1 MRGFESRLPALLC
14 VRGEHAGQIRQ
25 CLAQVASGARPLA
38 SLADETG
45 ACAAVLLVRD
55 AHPEALGR
63 LLAGAAAALQ
73 PGQAV
78 ADARLGLYFHPSPP
92 GEPALAFL
100 FPGQGSQ
107 ALGMLAPLNGVL
119 PGFAERV
126 AALDADG
133 SWRGL
138 INAARSAA
146 ADAALRDTRHAQ
158 PAIGLVSI
166 ALAQTLLALGLAPRF
181 AAGHSYGELPALAL
195 AGAFDAATLLQLSVA
210 RGRLLGEAGDEAA
223 GAMLALLADTASI
236 EALLAEAG
244 PGAVL
249 ANRNSPRQGVVSGEL
264 AAVARVEALARA
276 RGLRC
281 TRLQTSCAFHSPL
294 MASAAAHWQAAL
306 AAAPLQPPAGLTVL
320 ANVSARPHP
329 ASAASVRDL
338 LARQVEAP
346 VRWQA
351 SVEHLHSLGARVFVE
366 VGPGRTLT
374 ELAGQILKDRPHVAL
389 ACDPGKADPREHL
402 LQLLARLVSLGLRP
416 ALQHFALDVSA
427 FTPTQATARLL
438 PSPPLATAR
447 RPLPPVNALNHFLD
461 VNGRVMTRFFEQQ
474 SSLVDLCAD
483 SQAGERQQLFTAL
496 VQANQQAL
504 ESYLQTQQQAVLG
517 RPAEAAL
524 PAAASAASPAPVLAP
539 TLAHAPVAPVAPLV
553 TGPLT
558 PAAPAGS
565 EPWFRSMIAN
575 LTGFPEA
582 MVRADSDFEGELGLD
597 SLTMAEVWFALV
609 DEFPQLDSQRDA
621 FRQCRRISDAVA
633 LIASLGDAPAA
644 VAEPPP
650 PEPRPVVAAVPKAAL
665 ATARAAPAAPA
676 VAPVVQGPL
685 AALRDEIVARIAVAK
700 GLAADAIAPDADFE
714 RELGLDVFTRAELC
728 DELVQRRPALAVA
741 GRELVHASSVAGLLA
756 LCGRVL
762 GLEDAEGQPER
773 LGRHVRVALPVPL
786 PAHAAWPA
794 HVLLAGAA
802 GPLFDQLHAT
812 LLGHGVAVDAWH
824 VSAAGFRP
832 SSEPELPPIGM
843 EEVDRLTAALPAP
856 AAASALL
863 FVAGSGLAASHSEGA
878 EGDWSASVEAAATG
892 AFVLAK
898 ALCRRELAWFGVL
911 GSAHAGPAWTASRG
925 VARTLAREWPAT
937 RVRSLWLEDA
947 ALPAGA
953 MDAGLLARAMD
964 VFCAGPSEQDLV
976 LRGGR
981 LFQHSLQARPSE
993 LRPALPPALGPSSTL
1008 LLLGGGDGIT
1018 AEVAVAL
1025 AARYQC
1031 RIAIIG
1037 RTACPAAYPYPEAG
1051 TEEALRTL
1059 LIAELHAAPDGSGR
1073 PAAERLR
1080 ERLRSVARQ
1089 RAVFSTCQR
1098 IAQAGGRCHHE
1109 AADATQREQ
1118 MVAALARIR
1127 QACGPIHGVVHGVGV
1142 TEDALLARKSV
1153 ASFRRVLRSKTESVA
1168 LMRELLQGEP
1178 LAFAFLFS
1186 SLSVHAG
1193 TPGQVDYVAAN
1204 EVLGAVA
1211 EAWNAEASYPVR
1223 ALLWSVWSEAGLASA
1238 SLVRQMARLGLP
1250 GIATAQGVAQLQD
1263 ELARGDKD
1271 EPWVL
1276 LAPGATLAFALN
1288 GDTTPVPAQV
1298 APAEEGV
1305 HA

>member
-1 MRGFESRLPALLC
+1 MRGLESRLPALLC

-25 CLAQVASGARPLA
+25 RLAEVASGARSLA

-45 ACAAVLLVRD
+45 TCAAVMLVRD
-55 AHPEALGR
+55 AHPEALRR
-63 LLAGAAAALQ
+63 LLADAAAALQ
-73 PGQAV
+73 PGHAI
-78 ADARLGLYFHPSPP
+78 ADARLGLYFDPSPP

-107 ALGMLAPLNGVL
+107 ALGMLAPLNEVL

-133 SWRGL
+133 SWRAL
-138 INAARSAA
+138 INAARSATA
-146 ADAALRDTRHAQ
+146 EAALRDTRHAQ

-210 RGRLLGEAGDEAA
+210 RGQLLGEAGDEAA

-236 EALLAEAG
+236 EALLVEAG

-281 TRLQTSCAFHSPL
+281 TRLQTACAFHSPL
-294 MASAAAHWQAAL
+294 MASAAARWQAVL
-306 AAAPLQPPAGLTVL
+306 AAAPVQPPAGLTVL
-320 ANVSARPHP
+320 ANVSARPHQ

-346 VRWQA
+346 VCWQA
-351 SVEHLHSLGARVFVE
+351 SVEHLHALGARVFVE

-389 ACDPGKADPREHL
+389 ACDPGNADPREHL

-416 ALQHFALDVSA
+416 ALRDFALDVPA
-427 FTPTQATARLL
+427 FTSPPAAARLL
-438 PSPPLATAR
+438 PSPPLATALP
-447 RPLPPVNALNHFLD
+447 PLPPVNALNHFLD

-474 SSLVDLCAD
+474 SSLVDLCAG
-483 SQAGERQQLFTAL
+483 SLAGERQQLFTAL

-517 RPAEAAL
+517 RPVAEAAL
-524 PAAASAASPAPVLAP
+524 PAAASAASLPPVLAP
-539 TLAHAPVAPVAPLV
+539 TPAHTHEAPVPPLV

-633 LIASLGDAPAA
+633 LIASLGDMPPA
-644 VAEPPP
+644 VAEPPV
-650 PEPRPVVAAVPKAAL
+650 PEPRPVVVAAPKAAV
-665 ATARAAPAAPA
+665 AMTRAAPAVVPG
-676 VAPVVQGPL
+676 VQGPL

-824 VSAAGFRP
+824 VSATGFRP

-843 EEVDRLTAALPAP
+843 DEVDRLAAALPAP
-856 AAASALL
+856 AGASALL
-863 FVAGSGLAASHSEGA
+863 FVAGSGLAQPDSDT
-878 EGDWSASVEAAATG
+878 DWSAGVEAAATG

-898 ALCRRELAWFGVL
+898 ALCQRELAWFGVL

-993 LRPALPPALGPSSTL
+993 LRPARPPALGPSSTL

-1051 TEEALRTL
+1051 TEEALRAL

-1089 RAVFSTCQR
+1089 RAVFATCQR

-1118 MVAALARIR
+1118 MVATLARIR

-1142 TEDALLARKSV
+1142 TEDALLARKTV

-1250 GIATAQGVAQLQD
+1250 GISTAQGVAQLQD

-1276 LAPGATLAFALN
+1276 LAPEATLDYALN
-1288 GDTTPVPAQV
+1288 GDATPVPAQV
-1298 APAEEGV
+1298 ALAEEGV